1 MTADDDPTASPPERR
16 GLAGLFMRG
25 LRRLSPEHAG
35 AAEQESTEWYLICR
49 KCGNERTYADVGA
62 VRYGAYSKGK
72 VTGFQCPVCDKFRLH
87 KVERRGP
94 LDPDAGPGSG

>member
-1 MTADDDPTASPPERR
+1 MSEPERR
-16 GLAGLFMRG
+16 GLAGLFMRL
-25 LRRLSPEHAG
+25 LRRLSPPA
-35 AAEQESTEWYLICR
+35 AASAEQESTEWYLICR

-87 KVERRGP
+87 KIERRRSP
-94 LDPDAGPGSG
+94 DPGAGPGPG